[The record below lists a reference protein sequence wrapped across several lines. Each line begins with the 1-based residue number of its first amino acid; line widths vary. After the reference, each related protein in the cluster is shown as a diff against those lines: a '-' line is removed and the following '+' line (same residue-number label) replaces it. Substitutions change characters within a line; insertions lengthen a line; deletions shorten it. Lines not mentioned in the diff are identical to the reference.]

1 MRDILRAEDNSRAW
15 DMVEGIPEAQNNLDK
30 DPCSVEACA
39 VAIAM
44 VPGWQV
50 GWLACLTVKL
60 PDVLGEAVPTYTG
73 RVAGMAYVGAT
84 EGHRKRRLR
93 RLD

>member
-39 VAIAM
+39 VAIGT
-44 VPGWQV
+44 VLGRPGD
-50 GWLACLTVKL
+50 WLAYSMAML
-60 PDVLGEAVPTYTG
+60 PEPPVEVVPT
-73 RVAGMAYVGAT
+73 
-84 EGHRKRRLR
+84 
-93 RLD
+93 